1 MFWMVSYRVLL
12 TVLAMTSIAGCR
24 TGAAR
29 GRQPTVTLVTD
40 STRYTVR
47 QANGFY
53 VATIGF
59 VYANRSG
66 TVVSTNYCQTPGPPL
81 LEKNVDGRWVRAYDP
96 VVLACLT
103 IPPFRIPAGA
113 SYRGTLH
120 FDVAQR
126 GRNAFPTLEVDSI
139 PGIYRLRWALHEGP
153 DPDADNTTLAEAISN
168 EFRFVQP

>member
-40 STRYTVR
+40 STRYTIR

-59 VYANRSG
+59 V
-66 TVVSTNYCQTPGPPL
+66 QTPGPPL